1 MMNVQALDPAR
12 WGGKAMPGQDELPC
26 DDGEPMETLFHDAQD
41 ALLKDTL
48 LDAWSARR
56 DFVVA
61 GNLFVYFSAHQV
73 KANDFRGPDVMV
85 VLDVD
90 GSKERKSWVAWEEG
104 GRLPDV
110 VIEVTSES
118 TAHVDRGEKM
128 RIYSQIWRTSAYF
141 IFDPESELL
150 EGFKLDVTSRRYT
163 PLLADENGDFEVAAL
178 GLKLGLRQTEYRRFT
193 RRFVRWL
200 DPSGRALP
208 TAQERAHTERTR
220 ADTESAHAM
229 AEHARADAEHARA
242 DAERARADELQA
254 RLRELEN
261 KHTDEQR

>member
-1 MMNVQALDPAR
+1 MMNVQQALDPAR
-12 WGGKAMPGQDELPC
+12 WGGKAMPGQDELPY

-48 LDAWSARR
+48 IDAWSERR
-56 DFVVA
+56 DFLVA

-73 KANDFRGPDVMV
+73 RSNDFRGPDVMV

-90 GSKERKSWVAWEEG
+90 GTKERKSWVAWEEG

-128 RIYSQIWRTSAYF
+128 RIYSQIWHTGAYF
-141 IFDPESELL
+141 IFDPDTELL
-150 EGFKLDVTSRRYT
+150 EGFKLDATGRRYT
-163 PLLADENGDFEVAAL
+163 PLLADDNGDFEVAAL
-178 GLKLGLRQTEYRRFT
+178 GLKLGLRQTAYRRIE

-200 DPSGRALP
+200 DPSGQALP
-208 TAQERAHTERTR
+208 TAQERA
-220 ADTESAHAM
+220 
-229 AEHARADAEHARA
+229 DAERARA
-242 DAERARADELQA
+242 DAERARADAERARADAEGARAEELQA
-254 RLRELEN
+254 RLRALEP
-261 KHTDEQR
+261 K

>member
-1 MMNVQALDPAR
+1 MNVQALDPAR
-12 WGGKAMPGQDELPC
+12 WGGKAMPGQDELPY

-48 LDAWSARR
+48 IDGWAGRR
-56 DFVVA
+56 DFLVA
-61 GNLFVYFSAHQV
+61 GNMFVYFSAHQV
-73 KANDFRGPDVMV
+73 RNNDFRGPDVFV

-110 VIEVTSES
+110 VIEVTSDS

-141 IFDPESELL
+141 IFDPDSERL
-150 EGFKLDVTSRRYT
+150 EGFKRDDAGRYT
-163 PLLADENGDFEVAAL
+163 PLLADDNGDFEVAAL
-178 GLKLGLRQTEYRRFT
+178 GLKLGLRQTTYRRIE

-200 DPSGRALP
+200 DPSGQPLP
-208 TAQERAHTERTR
+208 TAQERAEAER
-220 ADTESAHAM
+220 
-229 AEHARADAEHARA
+229 ARAEAERARA
-242 DAERARADELQA
+242 EAERARAEAERARADELEA
-254 RLRELEN
+254 RLRAFEG
-261 KHTDEQR
+261 K

>member
-1 MMNVQALDPAR
+1 
-12 WGGKAMPGQDELPC
+12 MPGQNELPY
-26 DDGEPMETLFHDAQD
+26 DDGEPMETIFHDAQD

-48 LDAWSARR
+48 LDAWADRR

-61 GNLFVYFSAHQV
+61 GNLFVYFSAHQIRS
-73 KANDFRGPDVMV
+73 NDFRGPDVMV

-141 IFDPESELL
+141 IFDPETELL
-150 EGFKLDVTSRRYT
+150 EGFKRDDAGRRYV
-163 PLLADENGDFEVAAL
+163 PLIADENGDFEVAVL
-178 GLKLGLRQTEYRRFT
+178 GLKLGLRPTTYRRFE

-200 DPSGRALP
+200 DPSGQALP
-208 TAQERAHTERTR
+208 TAQERAEAERTRAEAERTR
-220 ADTESAHAM
+220 AD
-229 AEHARADAEHARA
+229 
-242 DAERARADELQA
+242 ELEA
-254 RLRELEN
+254 RLRALEN
-261 KHTDEQR
+261 S

>member
-1 MMNVQALDPAR
+1 MMDVPHAVDPAR
-12 WGGKAMPGQDELPC
+12 WGGKAMPGQDELPY

-48 LDAWSARR
+48 LDAWAERR

-61 GNLFVYFSAHQV
+61 GNLFVYFSAHQIRS
-73 KANDFRGPDVMV
+73 NDFRGPDVMV

-90 GSKERKSWVAWEEG
+90 GGKERKSWVAWEEG

-141 IFDPESELL
+141 IFDPDTELL
-150 EGFKLDVTSRRYT
+150 EGFKLDASGRRYA
-163 PLLADENGDFEVAAL
+163 PLLADDNGDFEVAAL
-178 GLKLGLRQTEYRRFT
+178 GLKLGLRPTTYRHLE

-200 DPSGRALP
+200 DHSGQALP
-208 TAQERAHTERTR
+208 TAQERADAERT
-220 ADTESAHAM
+220 
-229 AEHARADAEHARA
+229 RA
-242 DAERARADELQA
+242 DAERARADAERTRAEAERTRADELQA
-254 RLRELEN
+254 RLRALEGN
-261 KHTDEQR
+261 

>member
-1 MMNVQALDPAR
+1 MNVQHAHDPAH
-12 WGGKAMPGQDELPC
+12 WDGKAMPGQNELPY
-26 DDGEPMETLFHDAQD
+26 DDGEPMETIFHDAQD

-48 LDAWSARR
+48 LDAWADRR

-61 GNLFVYFSAHQV
+61 GNLFVYFSAHQIRS
-73 KANDFRGPDVMV
+73 NDFRGPDVMV

-141 IFDPESELL
+141 IFDPDTELH
-150 EGFKLDVTSRRYT
+150 EGFKLDGTGRHYT
-163 PLLADENGDFEVAAL
+163 PLLADDNGDFEVAAL
-178 GLKLGLRQTEYRRFT
+178 GLKLGLRPTAYRHLE

-200 DPSGRALP
+200 DHSGQALP
-208 TAQERAHTERTR
+208 TAQERADAERTR
-220 ADTESAHAM
+220 AV
-229 AEHARADAEHARA
+229 AERTRAVAERARA
-242 DAERARADELQA
+242 DAERARVRADELQA
-254 RLRELEN
+254 RLRALEA
-261 KHTDEQR
+261 K

>member
-1 MMNVQALDPAR
+1 MMDVPHAVDPAR
-12 WGGKAMPGQDELPC
+12 WGGKAMPGQDELPY

-48 LDAWSARR
+48 LDAWAERR

-61 GNLFVYFSAHQV
+61 GNLFVYFSAHQIRS
-73 KANDFRGPDVMV
+73 NDFRGPDVMV

-90 GSKERKSWVAWEEG
+90 GGKERKSWVAWEEG

-141 IFDPESELL
+141 IFDPDTELL
-150 EGFKLDVTSRRYT
+150 EGFKLDASGRRYA

-178 GLKLGLRQTEYRRFT
+178 GLKLGLRQTAYRRFE

-208 TAQERAHTERTR
+208 TAQERAEAERTR
-220 ADTESAHAM
+220 AE
-229 AEHARADAEHARA
+229 
-242 DAERARADELQA
+242 AERTRADELQA
-254 RLRELEN
+254 RLRALEGN
-261 KHTDEQR
+261 

>member
-1 MMNVQALDPAR
+1 MMNVAQALDPAR
-12 WGGKAMPGQDELPC
+12 WGGKAMPGQDELPY

-41 ALLKDTL
+41 SLLKDTL
-48 LDAWSARR
+48 LDAWAERS

-73 KANDFRGPDVMV
+73 RNNDFRGPDVMV

-90 GSKERKSWVAWEEG
+90 GTKERKSWVAWEEG

-128 RIYSQIWRTSAYF
+128 RIYAQIWHTGAYF
-141 IFDPESELL
+141 IFDPDTEQL
-150 EGFKLDVTSRRYT
+150 EGFRLDASGRRYT

-178 GLKLGLRQTEYRRFT
+178 GLKLGLRPTAYRRFE

-200 DPSGRALP
+200 DPSGQALP
-208 TAQERAHTERTR
+208 TAPERAAAERTR
-220 ADTESAHAM
+220 ADTERT
-229 AEHARADAEHARA
+229 RADVERTRA
-242 DAERARADELQA
+242 DAERARADAERARGEELQA
-254 RLRELEN
+254 KLRAFED
-261 KHTDEQR
+261 K

>member
-1 MMNVQALDPAR
+1 MMNVPRALDLAR
-12 WGGKAMPGQDELPC
+12 WGGKTMPGQDELPY

-48 LDAWSARR
+48 LDAWAERR

-73 KANDFRGPDVMV
+73 KNNDFRGPDVMV

-141 IFDPESELL
+141 IFDPDTEQL
-150 EGFKLDVTSRRYT
+150 EGFTRGSGGGFT
-163 PLLADENGDFEVAAL
+163 PLLADDNGDFEVAVL
-178 GLKLGLRQTEYRRFT
+178 GLKLGLRQTSYRRCE

-200 DPSGRALP
+200 DPSGKPLP
-208 TAQERAHTERTR
+208 TAQERA
-220 ADTESAHAM
+220 DTE
-229 AEHARADAEHARA
+229 
-242 DAERARADELQA
+242 
-254 RLRELEN
+254 
-261 KHTDEQR
+261 

>member
-1 MMNVQALDPAR
+1 MIQMQQALDPR
-12 WGGKAMPGQDELPC
+12 WGGKTMPGQDDLPC
-26 DDGEPMETLFHDAQD
+26 SDGEPMETIFHDAQD

-48 LDAWSARR
+48 SDAWAGQR

-61 GNLFVYFSAHQV
+61 GNCFVYFSAQQLRS
-73 KANDFRGPDVMV
+73 NDFRGPDVMV
-85 VLDVD
+85 VLGVD
-90 GSKERKSWVAWEEG
+90 GTKERKSWVAWEEG

-141 IFDPESELL
+141 IFDPETEQL
-150 EGFKLDVTSRRYT
+150 EGYKLDASGRNYA
-163 PLLADENGDFEVAAL
+163 PLTTDDNGDFEVAAL
-178 GLKLGLRQTEYRRFT
+178 GLKLGLRQTAYRRFT

-200 DPSGRALP
+200 DASGRVLP
-208 TAQERAHTERTR
+208 TAGE
-220 ADTESAHAM
+220 
-229 AEHARADAEHARA
+229 RADAERARA

-254 RLRELEN
+254 RLRALEG
-261 KHTDEQR
+261 K